1 MRGVLAALVLLA
13 AAAPVAAAAEYPT
26 GWNGANPFACELQ
39 QAGFGPVGPHP
50 EADPY
55 CVEFDKRHQNVTQL
69 GVVDFLSQ
77 EPARVAAASD
87 KCFYFQSDHWR
98 GSVVQGDG
106 STKTYE
112 WDGHYFFDKARG
124 EGGAW
129 VTNFNFNG
137 RTQDPGQVPG
147 VPAEYARWFGPGTGG
162 VITRNGMQADPRC
175 VEKAS
180 KAPPYAAPRAGARGC
195 LAAKGGLDSRAVGG
209 VRLGDTETR
218 VRGALGAPQLIRR
231 GFLRWCYQ
239 DGTSLRVGEAS
250 DRSGDSGT
258 GAGHHKP
265 GPPGARGRSPLD
277 GGGAA
282 PRLPR
287 RPAPVR
293 GQRRDGVA
301 TRAEGDDPGRR
312 PSRPHG
318 LARGLRPGAG
328 ALRRRPARIPA
339 PRDLTRETFRQ
350 LSTVCVLNCRRVFG
364 EAATA
369 AG

>member
-1 MRGVLAALVLLA
+1 MRGVLAAVALLA
-13 AAAPVAAAAEYPT
+13 VAAPAAVAADYPT

-55 CVEFDKRHQNVTQL
+55 CVEFDKRRQNVTQL

-124 EGGAW
+124 EGGVW

-147 VPAEYARWFGPGTGG
+147 MPAEYARWFGPGTGG
-162 VITRNGMQADPRC
+162 TITRNGFQADPRC

-180 KAPPYAAPRAGARGC
+180 KAPPYAAPPAGARGC
-195 LAAKGGLDSRAVGG
+195 LAAKGALTSRAVGG
-209 VRLGDTETR
+209 VRLGDAESR

-239 DGTSLRVGEAS
+239 DGTSLRVGQAS
-250 DRSGDSGT
+250 DRSGDAGT
-258 GAGHHKP
+258 GDTEPAL
-265 GPPGARGRSPLD
+265 ALVTTSP
-277 GGGAA
+277 AH
-282 PRLPR
+282 R
-287 RPAPVR
+287 VR
-293 GQRRDGVA
+293 GVGPRSTA
-301 TRAEGDDPGRR
+301 T
-312 PSRPHG
+312 
-318 LARGLRPGAG
+318 
-328 ALRRRPARIPA
+328 ALRRAFRGSRRLYAVNGATVWRLSRTGTALAGVRHGRVAWLAVYDPAQVRSRA
-339 PRDLTRETFRQ
+339 TLREY
-350 LSTVCVLNCRRVFG
+350 LRRG
-364 EAATA
+364 T
-369 AG
+369 